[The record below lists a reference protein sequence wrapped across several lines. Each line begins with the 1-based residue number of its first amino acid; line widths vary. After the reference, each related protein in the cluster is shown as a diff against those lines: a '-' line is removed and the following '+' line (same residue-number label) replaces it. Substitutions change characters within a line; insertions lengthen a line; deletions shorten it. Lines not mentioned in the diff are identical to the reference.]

1 MFMIW
6 LPTLFLYVVILLI
19 LFIANVVVFLPLSI
33 VMKLYGALR
42 PYFTVLLILILFVML
57 TMTFTINGRKIILD
71 MIKLAWK
78 LFTIII
84 YLFIDIIIWILK
96 LPIIVSLIIIY
107 LLYLTYAIIHNDLE
121 MLIERHLDFYIKR
134 ILIELRISQLLLRYI
149 KSGNDSFQN
158 MLFKYKINY
167 NDK

>member
-1 MFMIW
+1 MF
-6 LPTLFLYVVILLI
+6 
-19 LFIANVVVFLPLSI
+19 
-33 VMKLYGALR
+33 
-42 PYFTVLLILILFVML
+42 
-57 TMTFTINGRKIILD
+57 TMTFSINGRKIILD

-96 LPIIVSLIIIY
+96 HPIIVSLIIIY
-107 LLYLTYAIIHNDLE
+107 FLYLTYAIISNDFE

-134 ILIELRISQLLLRYI
+134 ILIELRISQFLLRYI
-149 KSGNDSFQN
+149 KRGNDSFQN
-158 MLFKYKINY
+158 MLYKYKINY